1 MSDPQIRLA
10 PIRRSITV
18 KASRE
23 KAFDVFTAG
32 MSRWWPKQHSLVR
45 QSPLK
50 EVVIEPR
57 AGGRWY
63 ERAEDGSECT
73 WGAVR
78 LWEPPGRV
86 VLLWQISP
94 DWAYDPA
101 IETELEIRFSPTEDG
116 RTQVELE
123 HRGLEAYG
131 ERAEAMRQLFETPE
145 AWGTTLRLFAEALQ
159 G

>member
-1 MSDPQIRLA
+1 MSDVQIKPA

-18 KASRE
+18 KASQQ

-32 MSRWWPKQHSLVR
+32 MTRWWPKQHSIVR
-45 QSPLK
+45 HSPQK
-50 EVVIEPR
+50 EVVVEPR

-63 ERAEDGSECT
+63 ERAEDGTECT

-78 LWEPPGRV
+78 SWEPPSR
-86 VLLWQISP
+86 VLLIWQISA

-101 IETELEIRFSPTEDG
+101 IETELEIRFTPVEG
-116 RTQVELE
+116 GATQVELE
-123 HRGLEAYG
+123 HRGLETYG
-131 ERAEAMRQLFETPE
+131 ARAEEMHKMFETPE
-145 AWGTTLRLFAEALQ
+145 AWAMTLRLFNEAIE

>member
-1 MSDPQIRLA
+1 MSDVQIKPA

-18 KASRE
+18 KAGQQ

-32 MSRWWPKQHSLVR
+32 MSRWWPKEHSLVR
-45 QSPLK
+45 HSPLK
-50 EVVIEPR
+50 EVVVEPR

-73 WGAVR
+73 WGEMR

-86 VLLWQISP
+86 LLIWQVSA
-94 DWAYDPA
+94 DWAYDPGL
-101 IETELEIRFSPTEDG
+101 ETELEIRFTPVAGGATL
-116 RTQVELE
+116 VELE

-131 ERAEAMRQLFETPE
+131 ERAEAMRQLFDTPE
-145 AWGTTLRLFAEALQ
+145 AWGTTLRLFAEALE